1 MKVVST
7 ALVLGLLE
15 LKRSDADAMV
25 RVLEVNHKYKA
36 SDTSE
41 YDLKLAR
48 SNLSSIEKTMQ
59 IIERES
65 MEATSFDF
73 SEMKGE
79 IA

>member
-25 RVLEVNHKYKA
+25 RTLEINHKYKVSEA
-36 SDTSE
+36 TE

-65 MEATSFDF
+65 MEAISFDF
-73 SEMKGE
+73 SEPKE